1 MASTLFEPGFRLG
14 KYEVIAHL
22 STGGM
27 GAVYQAVDREL
38 GRIVALKVLSPNRAE
53 SDLLT
58 ERFRREARNAAR
70 LNHPNIV
77 TLYECGFDVDRNVLY
92 LALEFIDGMDLA
104 KFIVKRG
111 SLRPEETRRILMQAA
126 KALAHAFAH
135 GIVHRDIKPS
145 NIMLTRVGKKILV
158 KVTDLG
164 LAIAKGEDEY
174 RLTREGNTVGTI
186 DYMAPEQARDSQ
198 SADTRSDIYSL
209 GCTAYHMLA
218 GKPPFAQ
225 GGLGERLFRHLE
237 MAPPDVRQFNPAVS
251 AGFWVILER
260 MLAKKP
266 EDRYASPDVLLQAL
280 KRLPADE
287 AAAEN
292 ATAPLGSARRTTQHV
307 STAPT
312 RVVPPAVDTPQEH
325 PPAPVVTLDQ
335 AQAAAGLRER
345 ALQILGQEKGEEYTR
360 ELLEKSLQL
369 DPFNLASRQALR
381 ELHRSRTGGILGRWF
396 RSLNVFAIKASM
408 RLARSSGD
416 WRKVFEQGEKV
427 LACQPADVETH
438 LELAETAAE
447 IGLPDLARWFLEQ
460 GRMETPDNGD
470 LLRALARLHE
480 HLQLW
485 KPAVALWQKVL
496 ELEPANDEARRKVT
510 ELSAQEM
517 VANYQHRRV

>member
-1 MASTLFEPGFRLG
+1 MGTSILEPGFRLG
-14 KYEVIAHL
+14 KYEVMAHL

-38 GRIVALKVLSPNRAE
+38 SRIVALKVLSPNRTE

-58 ERFRREARNAAR
+58 ERFRREARTAAR

-77 TLYECGFDVDRNVLY
+77 TLYECGYDAQRNALY

-104 KFIVKRG
+104 KYIHKRG
-111 SLRPEETRRILMQAA
+111 MLRPEETRRILMQTAQ
-126 KALAHAFAH
+126 ALGHAFAR

-158 KVTDLG
+158 KLTDLG
-164 LAIAKGEDEY
+164 LAIVKGEDDY

-237 MAPPDVRQFNPAVS
+237 MAPPDVRQFNQAVS
-251 AGFWVILER
+251 ASFWALLEK

-266 EDRYASPDVLLQAL
+266 EDRFASPEVLLQAL

-292 ATAPLGSARRTTQHV
+292 SGAPLSSARRTTQHV
-307 STAPT
+307 SMTPT
-312 RVVPPAVDTPQEH
+312 RVVA
-325 PPAPVVTLDQ
+325 ASKPVVSLEQ
-335 AQAAAGLRER
+335 AQAAADMRER
-345 ALQILGQEKGEEYTR
+345 ALQIVGQEKGEEYAKQ
-360 ELLEKSLQL
+360 LLENSLQL
-369 DPFNLASRQALR
+369 DPLNMASRQALR
-381 ELHRSRTGGILGRWF
+381 DLHRSHKAGVLGRWF
-396 RSLNVFAIKASM
+396 RSLNVIAVKTSM
-408 RLARSSGD
+408 RLARGSGD

-447 IGLPDLARWFLEQ
+447 IGWPDLARWFLEQ
-460 GRMETPDNGD
+460 GRLEAPGNGE

-485 KPAVALWQKVL
+485 KQAVALWQAVL

-517 VANYQHRRV
+517 LSSYQHRRV